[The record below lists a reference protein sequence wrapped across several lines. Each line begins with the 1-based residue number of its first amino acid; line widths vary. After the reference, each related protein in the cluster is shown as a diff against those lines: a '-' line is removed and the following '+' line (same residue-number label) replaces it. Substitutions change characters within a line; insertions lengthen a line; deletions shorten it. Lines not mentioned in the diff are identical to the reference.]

1 MGFTAHWARAVVGHC
16 GGWWTPAR
24 VSGGVTDRGSVAG
37 GTGGGNTSPAVQ
49 DGPGGRMASP
59 NKSAKPQAGGPARSG
74 SDAWREAITYLH
86 GHGAWLVLCCGK
98 KPVWGVSWNRRR
110 TDLDLVI
117 AHGSQVGLIPISIQ
131 TSALDVDFG
140 DIGELVKMAPPLA
153 TLKSPRGHHCYYR
166 DGVPRGNARW
176 KMCGCRGEVRSAK
189 GYLRLYEGGAETLA
203 CAMRI
208 QPEGDGQWP
217 QNLFEMA
224 GVDLPLQMP
233 PVSEAG
239 FLGAASTA
247 MEARTRWDLR
257 KVHVGCRNLALFD
270 ELRFWAYV
278 EPRGGS
284 VQLWHAKV
292 HRRAFELAAL
302 LQEPLPDREVRQTAY
317 SVSSWVWAGG
327 GPIDHSGPAQSR
339 RGVKSGKVRRE
350 QVRERDAAVL
360 GLVLDEYVTY
370 REAGRASGV
379 SKSQIGRIVHRDAQI
394 GYAVSGEARKR
405 EWVEQY
411 RAGKSLREIATATG
425 AAKSSIHDVVR
436 YERLLVPGR
445 DPAEL
450 ADWIRRKQEGE
461 SIRAIARATG
471 ADRRVVSKALKANT
485 GLVHV
490 SEMSREPNLWGGPTR
505 QGRSVPHTQKET
517 GEGVRGRGKDAG
529 PEARSYGDLVRELRK
544 KTAAGNKL
552 AEAVLRMAE
561 SRQDPENPPPGT
573 A

>member
-1 MGFTAHWARAVVGHC
+1 
-16 GGWWTPAR
+16 
-24 VSGGVTDRGSVAG
+24 
-37 GTGGGNTSPAVQ
+37 
-49 DGPGGRMASP
+49 
-59 NKSAKPQAGGPARSG
+59 
-74 SDAWREAITYLH
+74 
-86 GHGAWLVLCCGK
+86 
-98 KPVWGVSWNRRR
+98 
-110 TDLDLVI
+110 
-117 AHGSQVGLIPISIQ
+117 
-131 TSALDVDFG
+131 
-140 DIGELVKMAPPLA
+140 
-153 TLKSPRGHHCYYR
+153 
-166 DGVPRGNARW
+166 
-176 KMCGCRGEVRSAK
+176 MCGCRGEVRSAK

-203 CAMRI
+203 YAMRI
-208 QPEGDGQWP
+208 QPEEDGQWP

-233 PVSEAG
+233 PVSDAG

-247 MEARTRWDLR
+247 MEARTGWDLR

-278 EPRGGS
+278 EPRGGC

-292 HRRAFELAAL
+292 DRRAFELASQL
-302 LQEPLPDREVRQTAY
+302 PVPLPDREVLQTAY

-327 GPIDHSGPAQSR
+327 GPIDHSPPAQSR

-350 QVRERDAAVL
+350 QVRERDVSVL
-360 GLVLDEYVTY
+360 QRVLDEGATF
-370 REAGRASGV
+370 REAGRATGV

-436 YERLLVPGR
+436 NERVLVPGR

-450 ADWIRRKQEGE
+450 ADWIRRKQQGQ

-471 ADRRVVSKALKANT
+471 ADRRAVSKALKAHA

-490 SEMSREPNLWGGPTR
+490 SEMSRAPNLGGPTDPLGEV
-505 QGRSVPHTQKET
+505 GRTPHTKK
-517 GEGVRGRGKDAG
+517 GEGVRGRGKSVG
-529 PEARSYGDLVRELRK
+529 QEARSHEDVVRELRD
-544 KTAAGNKL
+544 KTGSDNEL
-552 AEAVLRMAE
+552 AEALLRLAE
-561 SRQDPENPPPGT
+561 SRQDPEKPPPGT
-573 A
+573 G